1 MTLLIESGLP
11 ESKKDSVVFRTNGQV
26 NINELENDICLKL
39 IETLH
44 AKIFMGRKLYCNG
57 VIPLTPEKSD
67 IPPVVCESTLPSSAV
82 AVKSSSSA
90 QALSPLRPD
99 GASNFA
105 IHAGQ
110 PSIVLNIKA
119 YQNGGGY
126 TNYAP

>member
-1 MTLLIESGLP
+1 
-11 ESKKDSVVFRTNGQV
+11 
-26 NINELENDICLKL
+26 
-39 IETLH
+39 
-44 AKIFMGRKLYCNG
+44 MGRKLYCNG

-82 AVKSSSSA
+82 AVKSSSST

-110 PSIVLNIKA
+110 PSMVLNSEEA
-119 YQNGGGY
+119 YDPSSEPVFDNIERE
-126 TNYAP
+126 